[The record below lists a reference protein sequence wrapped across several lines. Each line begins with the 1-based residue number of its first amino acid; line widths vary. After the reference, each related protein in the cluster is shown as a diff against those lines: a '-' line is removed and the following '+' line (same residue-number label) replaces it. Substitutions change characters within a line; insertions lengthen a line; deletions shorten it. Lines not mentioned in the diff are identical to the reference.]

1 MNIVQ
6 FIEVVLYAIFTLL
19 PTSTIVIDAMMNIF
33 VHKSVRS
40 MIPFL
45 INAISIIFF
54 LFLYFAE
61 FLKSQNTARSLYQI

>member
-19 PTSTIVIDAMMNIF
+19 PTSIVIDAMMNIF